1 MIVPI
6 LPYRPKGP
14 EMSAVRESTSAK
26 IYPATLVRSERI
38 TPEKSAEDVRHLVF
52 RRDDL
57 SFSCAMGQCVRVMAP
72 GQYGNQYHP
81 RLYLVADNVA
91 ERDGGIEFAICVKR
105 HNYIDDFNGERYPG
119 IASNYLCDLPVGTS
133 VQFTGPFGYPF
144 AMPAS
149 RKANILMIGMGTGIA
164 PFRALIRTLYETYG
178 SWDGKVRLF
187 YGAKSGLEMLY
198 MNDENKDLAQ
208 YVYQPTFKAF
218 QAISPRPAFDAPVAI
233 DQAIAQNAA
242 EVWEMLQA
250 PDTYIY
256 LAGVDQM
263 QASVNQAL
271 IAICGSADT
280 WYELKDALKAS
291 GRWHEVLY

>member
-1 MIVPI
+1 MTT
-6 LPYRPKGP
+6 
-14 EMSAVRESTSAK
+14 VRESAATK

-38 TPEKSAEDVRHLVF
+38 TPASSADEVRHLVF

-57 SFSCAMGQCVRVMAP
+57 SFDCRMGQCVRVMAP
-72 GQYGNQYHP
+72 GQYGNHYHP

-119 IASNYLCDLPVGTS
+119 IASNFLCDLPVGAS
-133 VQFTGPFGYPF
+133 AEFTGPFGYPF
-144 AMPAS
+144 VMPGS
-149 RKANILMIGMGTGIA
+149 RKANIVMIGMGTGIA

-208 YVYQPTFKAF
+208 YVHQPTFKAF
-218 QAISPRPAFDAPVAI
+218 QAVSPRPVFDAPVEI
-233 DQAIAQNAA
+233 DQVIARNAA
-242 EVWEMLQA
+242 EVWEMLQS
-250 PDTYIY
+250 PDTYFY

-271 IAICGSADT
+271 IDICGSPDT
-280 WYELKDALKAS
+280 WSELKSALRAS